1 MEEIKLSEEEIKLL
15 EKQIEEDENA
25 FYQQLLPLRD
35 TENKLIE
42 EKVKLKKSNLH
53 AQFNAFV
60 KKKEL
65 ENKVYLNIDLLHA
78 VVKSYY
84 DDIHRYKH
92 FAYAERA
99 NSLKQAA
106 YTIKWIAKF
115 RPIQIQEGTY
125 VSLPIFDVN
134 LIFAL
139 ICGFSLLDRKII
151 DLIMKDKAKT
161 DYENKMKKEEDR
173 DDSFYDKLLYIIR
186 YRPLSG
192 RQLASMFEALEL
204 AFLVFTH
211 TFANLHEQCNLIPE
225 IGGSR
230 RSDKSYNN

>member
-1 MEEIKLSEEEIKLL
+1 MGEVKRLEEEIEKDEIAFYKKLL
-15 EKQIEEDENA
+15 
-25 FYQQLLPLRD
+25 LLRD
-35 TENKLIE
+35 AENDLVNK
-42 EKVKLKKSNLH
+42 KVRLKKSTLK
-53 AQFNAFV
+53 AQFDLFA

-65 ENKVYLNIDLLHA
+65 EDKVYLNMDLLHA

-92 FAYAERA
+92 FAYSERA

-115 RPIQIQEGTY
+115 RPIQIKEGTY
-125 VSLPIFDVN
+125 VSLQVFDVN

-139 ICGFSLLDRKII
+139 TCGFSLLDRKLI
-151 DLIMKDKAKT
+151 DLIMKDRAKT
-161 DYENKMKKEEDR
+161 NYENKSKKESEDE

-204 AFLVFTH
+204 A
-211 TFANLHEQCNLIPE
+211 A
-225 IGGSR
+225 R
-230 RSDKSYNN
+230 